1 MCEHLCRREG
11 TRSNAVSCYDSIMSR
26 TLYELVPAH
35 TYSTPAFNSSACTP
49 LVTWLTNGRDRAL
62 IAVFSLHRKK
72 KGFYQQAKP
81 NPWEIYELSVYLG
94 LIVWGSLSVF
104 PLFACPA
111 TAQCTSII
119 QRRSLGFQCKA
130 NHRWSSVLMGSCYTW
145 LLCSKT

>member
-1 MCEHLCRREG
+1 MGERELG
-11 TRSNAVSCYDSIMSR
+11 QTQSVVTTRSCAGLSSCTYTCLQLARMHSDRHVTYQRSR
-26 TLYELVPAH
+26 SGSHRSL
-35 TYSTPAFNSSACTP
+35 
-49 LVTWLTNGRDRAL
+49 L
-62 IAVFSLHRKK
+62 IAQRKWDFTRRQRRTREK
-72 KGFYQQAKP
+72 STSF
-81 NPWEIYELSVYLG
+81 SVYLG